1 MKRFPTNDFFFW
13 SSLTEG
19 SILQK
24 SMTQP
29 TVTDYSLPAGTNNTS
44 TVGELR
50 SEKNFV
56 GLTENVHFDV
66 VGDSVESQFRRRR
79 V

>member
-1 MKRFPTNDFFFW
+1 MIFFFW

-29 TVTDYSLPAGTNNTS
+29 TVTDYSLPGTNNTS

-56 GLTENVHFDV
+56 GLTENVRFDV
-66 VGDSVESQFRRRR
+66 GGDSVESQFRRRR